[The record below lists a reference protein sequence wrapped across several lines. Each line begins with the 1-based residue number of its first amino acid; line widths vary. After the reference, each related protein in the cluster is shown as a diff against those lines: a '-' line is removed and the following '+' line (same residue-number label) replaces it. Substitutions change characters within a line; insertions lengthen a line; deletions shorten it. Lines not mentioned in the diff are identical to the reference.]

1 MGFSSW
7 RTICIGLVLIL
18 VLAAPFCDSV
28 TDPFDVMAING
39 LYLSLGS
46 PPLAGWIPN
55 GGDPCGEA
63 WQGVTCVFSNITEIR
78 LNGMNLG
85 GTLDGGAISNFQSI
99 IVLDVSNN
107 HIGGIIPST
116 LPTTL
121 RNLSFAGNNLTGSI
135 PNLSALSQL
144 LDLSLNDNH
153 LSDVIPDTFQQLT
166 NLINMDMSGNNL
178 SGQLPPSFGNL
189 LSLNMLHLQNN
200 KLGGMLDVIQDLPL
214 LDLDIENNLFSGPI
228 PPKLLTSIPNFRR
241 EGNPFN
247 TTMLAPPPTAL
258 PPSIAGAPFSA
269 PPSPG
274 QGDVG
279 QEIGPSILQPPLS
292 EKARKR
298 WTNNKITWIV
308 AAGVL
313 AVVVL
318 GVCLLVWRCT
328 KGRHTDD
335 GHDKH
340 GVDAFPGPTEKPNQI
355 NISLPPTVRT
365 EKVPKET
372 VAAMKDEYRKDSERT
387 TPSLK
392 LQDEHVIDVVKK
404 PTSFSKSDR
413 EINMKGVDVSS
424 TAPQPKVPAPPIPPV
439 ERATVNTTTAAL
451 VDRGGNASTSQSSII
466 SASVFSIAS
475 LQQYTDSFSEENF
488 VGEGIIGSVYRA
500 ELPDGK
506 LLAVK
511 KLDTKSSE
519 LWSEEE
525 FVGLVSGISQL
536 KHPNILELLGYC
548 NEHAQ
553 RLLVYKYCTNGSLY
567 DVLHV
572 DDEIHRKLTWDAR
585 VRVALGAARALQ
597 YLHEVCQ
604 PPVMH
609 RNLKSSNVLLDEKF
623 AVHVSDCILGPH
635 LLSGSA
641 EELSGTLVCSGYGAQ
656 ELELGNY
663 TCQSDV
669 YSLGIVM
676 LELLTGRKPFDRS
689 RPRGEQS
696 LVRWAVPQL
705 HDIDAISRMV
715 DPSLNGAYP
724 GKSLSRFADIISR
737 CVQWEPGFRPP
748 ISEIVQDLLHMI

>member
-1 MGFSSW
+1 ML
-7 RTICIGLVLIL
+7 CIGLVL
-18 VLAAPFCDSV
+18 VLAAPFSVSV

-63 WQGVTCVFSNITEIR
+63 WQGVNCVFSNITEVR
-78 LNGMNLG
+78 LNGLNLG
-85 GTLDGGAISNFQSI
+85 GTLEAAIANFESI
-99 IVLDVSNN
+99 ILFDVSNN
-107 HIGGIIPST
+107 HIGGSIPPS
-116 LPTTL
+116 LPATL
-121 RNLSFAGNNLTGSI
+121 RNLSLAGNNFTGSI
-135 PNLSALSQL
+135 PDLSALSQL

-153 LSDVIPDTFQQLT
+153 LSDGIPDSFQLL
-166 NLINMDMSGNNL
+166 NGLINMDLSGNNL
-178 SGQLPPSFGNL
+178 SGQLPLSFGNL
-189 LSLNMLHLQNN
+189 SSLNMLHLQNN

-228 PPKLLTSIPNFRR
+228 PPKLLTSVPNFRR

-247 TTMLAPPPTAL
+247 TTILPSPPAAL

-269 PPSPG
+269 PPPG
-274 QGDVG
+274 EGDGG
-279 QEIGPSILQPPLS
+279 QAIGPSILQPPLS
-292 EKARKR
+292 EKAKKT
-298 WTNNKITWIV
+298 WINNKLTWIV
-308 AAGVL
+308 AAVVL
-313 AVVVL
+313 VVVVL
-318 GVCLLVWRCT
+318 GVCLLVWRCAVS
-328 KGRHTDD
+328 RHADHSN
-335 GHDKH
+335 GKN
-340 GVDAFPGPTEKPNQI
+340 GINAFLGPTEKPSKS
-355 NISLPPTVRT
+355 NISTLQPTVQT

-372 VAAMKDEYRKDSERT
+372 VARMKDEYGVYSGRMAES
-387 TPSLK
+387 PK
-392 LQDEHVIDVVKK
+392 LQDEHVIDVMKM
-404 PTSFSKSDR
+404 PSNSKNKNDH
-413 EINMKGVDVSS
+413 EISMKGVDLSS
-424 TAPQPKVPAPPIPPV
+424 TAQHPKIPAPPIPPV
-439 ERATVNTTTAAL
+439 ERVIVNPPEAAVL
-451 VDRGGNASTSQSSII
+451 DRGGNASTSQSSTI

-475 LQQYTDSFSEENF
+475 LQQYTNSFSEENF
-488 VGEGIIGSVYRA
+488 VGEGILGSVYRA

-511 KLDTKSSE
+511 KLDAKSSD
-519 LWSEEE
+519 LLNDEE
-525 FVGLVSGISQL
+525 FFGLVSSISQL
-536 KHPNILELLGYC
+536 KHPNILELSGYC
-548 NEHAQ
+548 NEHGQ
-553 RLLVYKYCTNGSLY
+553 RLLVFKYCKNGSLY
-567 DVLHV
+567 DALHV
-572 DDEIHRKLTWDAR
+572 DDELHGKLTWDAR

-623 AVHVSDCILGPH
+623 AVHVSDCILAPH

-641 EELSGTLVCSGYGAQ
+641 DELSGTLVCSGYGAQ
-656 ELELGNY
+656 EIELGNY
-663 TCQSDV
+663 TVQSDV

-705 HDIDAISRMV
+705 HDIDAISKMV
-715 DPSLNGAYP
+715 DTSLKGAYP